1 MGKYIIKRLIQML
14 LALVIVSFGVFMI
27 INLIPGTPA
36 EVLAGTNA
44 SEEQL
49 QGMKKYLCRR
59 YRKND
64 VTFDIREDASLLGG
78 FILKAGDFEY
88 DYSLDGRLKRLQHKL
103 TRR

>member
-1 MGKYIIKRLIQML
+1 
-14 LALVIVSFGVFMI
+14 
-27 INLIPGTPA
+27 
-36 EVLAGTNA
+36 
-44 SEEQL
+44 
-49 QGMKKYLCRR
+49 MKKYLCRR

>member
-49 QGMKKYLCRR
+49 QALNVKFGLDKPLLVRYFIWLKNLCIS
-59 YRKND
+59 YR
-64 VTFDIREDASLLGG
+64 EGHWASSH
-78 FILKAGDFEY
+78 KQCPAAG
-88 DYSLDGRLKRLQHKL
+88 
-103 TRR
+103 

>member
-44 SEEQL
+44 SEEL
-49 QGMKKYLCRR
+49 
-59 YRKND
+59 
-64 VTFDIREDASLLGG
+64 SL
-78 FILKAGDFEY
+78 I
-88 DYSLDGRLKRLQHKL
+88 HI
-103 TRR
+103 

>member
-1 MGKYIIKRLIQML
+1 LRRQDGILRAELTC
-14 LALVIVSFGVFMI
+14 V
-27 INLIPGTPA
+27 TPP
-36 EVLAGTNA
+36 